1 LGRRVTPKQEAKRL
15 RSRLKRIDKL
25 KVTALNAT
33 LVLLK
38 RKVISEHLSGP
49 TGVNSVRRQSGKL
62 KKSIQTSKARLER
75 GRFGLGATRAVA
87 IFRFNSEYAGVHIG
101 KRGRRTKIRP
111 KRAQF
116 LAIPTKFAR
125 SSTGRPLGSPRD
137 PRWGRTFVAHDII
150 WGTRAGT
157 KNPRPLFVLR
167 DSVIVPQRVDIKKD
181 IVKPGQAIYKRKIEE
196 GLQRILK

>member
-1 LGRRVTPKQEAKRL
+1 LARRLTPRQEAKL
-15 RSRLKRIDKL
+15 MRSRLKRIDTL
-25 KVTALNAT
+25 KVAALNQT

-38 RKVISEHLSGP
+38 RKVISQHLSGP
-49 TGVNSVRRQSGKL
+49 TGSKSVRRQSGNL
-62 KKSIQTSKARLER
+62 KKSITTSKAKLVR
-75 GRFGLGATRAVA
+75 GRFGGSSRAVA

-101 KRGRRTKIRP
+101 KRGKRTKIRP
-111 KRAQF
+111 KRSQF

-125 SSTGRPLGSPRD
+125 ASNGRPLGSPRD

-157 KNPRPLFVLR
+157 KKPRPLFVLR

-181 IVKPGQAIYKRKIEE
+181 IVKPDQAIYRRKIEE
-196 GLQRILK
+196 GLRRIFK